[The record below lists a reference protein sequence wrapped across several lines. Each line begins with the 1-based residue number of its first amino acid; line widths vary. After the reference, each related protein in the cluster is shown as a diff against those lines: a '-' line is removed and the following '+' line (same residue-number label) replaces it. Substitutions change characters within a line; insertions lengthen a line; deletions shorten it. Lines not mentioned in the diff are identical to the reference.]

1 MFCPK
6 CGKEFIEEENF
17 CSNCGSSLLD
27 PNAAAQSNAV
37 PTIET
42 TNVALFAFFLGYF
55 GIHDFLLE
63 RPGRGISKIILGL
76 VGAFTFIPIFP
87 LMIWIMVDLYHIWK
101 QTYPT
106 TKKRLIGSTNSA
118 KMLFIL
124 YLVIG
129 IFGMVCTIA
138 AIALFFAIG
147 SQLE

>member
-6 CGKEFIEEENF
+6 CGKEFIEEGNF
-17 CSNCGSSLLD
+17 S
-27 PNAAAQSNAV
+27 V
-37 PTIET
+37 PTMET
-42 TNVALFAFFLGYF
+42 THAALFAFFLGYF

-101 QTYPT
+101 QTYPST
-106 TKKRLIGSTNSA
+106 NKRLVGSTNSA

>member
-6 CGKEFIEEENF
+6 CRKEHVGEGDF
-17 CSNCGSSLLD
+17 CAYCGSSLTETKGIF
-27 PNAAAQSNAV
+27 PSNMVATV
-37 PTIET
+37 ET
-42 TNVALFAFFLGYF
+42 THAALFAFFLGYF

-63 RPGRGISKIILGL
+63 RTGRGVSKIILGL

-101 QTYPT
+101 QTYPST
-106 TKKRLIGSTNSA
+106 NKRLVGSTNSA